1 MVEAVTSPTSMIS
14 KKRTLVGVVVSDVND
29 KTIIVSVE
37 RRAPHRLYRK
47 VITKTNRYHAH
58 DEQNQA
64 TLGDIVRI
72 IESRPMSRLK
82 RWALAEILVGRDVA
96 EVEATDLDSAFVDEV
111 QRLAAR
117 ASAES
122 QADMEDQLNDLA
134 ADQTEGKEEDLS

>member
-1 MVEAVTSPTSMIS
+1 MVEAVTSPTSKTS
-14 KKRTLVGVVVSDVND
+14 QKRTLVGVVVSDVND

-72 IESRPMSRLK
+72 TESRPMSRLK

-111 QRLAAR
+111 QRSAAR

-122 QADMEDQLNDLA
+122 QAAMEDQLSEPA
-134 ADQTEGKEEDLS
+134 EGQAEGKEEDLS

>member
-1 MVEAVTSPTSMIS
+1 MVEAVTSPTSTTS

-58 DEQNQA
+58 DEKNQA
-64 TLGDIVRI
+64 SLGDIVRI

-82 RWALAEILVGRDVA
+82 RWALAEILIGRDVA
-96 EVEATDLDSAFVDEV
+96 EVEATDLDSSFVDEV
-111 QRLAAR
+111 QRSAAR
-117 ASAES
+117 ASAEN
-122 QADMEDQLNDLA
+122 QMGTEDQPSESPE
-134 ADQTEGKEEDLS
+134 DQSDGTEEDLS

>member
-1 MVEAVTSPTSMIS
+1 MVEAVTSPTSKTS
-14 KKRTLVGVVVSDVND
+14 QKRTLVGVVVSDVND

-72 IESRPMSRLK
+72 TESRPMSRLK

-96 EVEATDLDSAFVDEV
+96 EVEATDLDSSFVDQV
-111 QRLAAR
+111 QRSAAR

-122 QADMEDQLNDLA
+122 QAAMEDQLSEPA
-134 ADQTEGKEEDLS
+134 EGQAEGKEEDLS

>member
-1 MVEAVTSPTSMIS
+1 MVEAVAGGTNTTS

-58 DEQNQA
+58 DEENQA

-72 IESRPMSRLK
+72 VESRPMSRLK
-82 RWALAEILVGRDVA
+82 RWALAEVLVGRDVA
-96 EVEATDLDSAFVDEV
+96 EVEATELDSSFVDEV
-111 QRLAAR
+111 QRSAAR
-117 ASAES
+117 ATAEG
-122 QADMEDQLNDLA
+122 QLAAEDQTSAPLE
-134 ADQTEGKEEDLS
+134 DQSDSTEEDLS

>member
-1 MVEAVTSPTSMIS
+1 MVEAGAGRTSTVS

-58 DEQNQA
+58 DEENQA

-72 IESRPMSRLK
+72 VESRPRARLK
-82 RWALAEILVGRDVA
+82 RWALAEILGGRDVA
-96 EVEATDLDSAFVDEV
+96 EVEATELDSSFVDEV
-111 QRLAAR
+111 QRSAAR

-122 QADMEDQLNDLA
+122 QLETEDQTSAPSEDRS
-134 ADQTEGKEEDLS
+134 DSTEEDLS

>member
-82 RWALAEILVGRDVA
+82 RWALVEILVGRDVA
-96 EVEATDLDSAFVDEV
+96 EVEATDLDSSFVDEV
-111 QRLAAR
+111 QRSAAR
-117 ASAES
+117 ARAES
-122 QADMEDQLNDLA
+122 QTDAEDQSSDPA
-134 ADQTEGKEEDLS
+134 EDQSEGKQEDLS

>member
-1 MVEAVTSPTSMIS
+1 
-14 KKRTLVGVVVSDVND
+14 VVSDVND

-72 IESRPMSRLK
+72 TESRPMSRLK

-96 EVEATDLDSAFVDEV
+96 EVEATDLDSSFVDQV
-111 QRLAAR
+111 QRSAAR

-122 QADMEDQLNDLA
+122 QAAMEDQLSEPA
-134 ADQTEGKEEDLS
+134 EGQAEGKEEDLS

>member
-1 MVEAVTSPTSMIS
+1 
-14 KKRTLVGVVVSDVND
+14 VVSDVND

-72 IESRPMSRLK
+72 TESRPMSRLK

-96 EVEATDLDSAFVDEV
+96 EVEATDLDSSFVDQV
-111 QRLAAR
+111 QRSAAR
-117 ASAES
+117 ASSES
-122 QADMEDQLNDLA
+122 QAAMEDQLSEPA
-134 ADQTEGKEEDLS
+134 EGQAEGKEEDLS

>member
-1 MVEAVTSPTSMIS
+1 MVEAVTSPTSTAS

-47 VITKTNRYHAH
+47 VITKTKRYHAH

-72 IESRPMSRLK
+72 IESRPMSKLK
-82 RWALAEILVGRDVA
+82 RWALTEILVGRDVA
-96 EVEATDLDSAFVDEV
+96 EVEATDLDSSFVDEV
-111 QRLAAR
+111 QRSAAR
-117 ASAES
+117 ASAET
-122 QADMEDQLNDLA
+122 QMVTEDQPSESPEDPS
-134 ADQTEGKEEDLS
+134 DGTEEDLS

>member
-1 MVEAVTSPTSMIS
+1 MVEAVTSPTSTVS

-47 VITKTNRYHAH
+47 VITKTKRYHAH

-64 TLGDIVRI
+64 SLGDIVRI

-82 RWALAEILVGRDVA
+82 RWALAEILIGRDVA
-96 EVEATDLDSAFVDEV
+96 EVEATDLDSSFVDEV
-111 QRLAAR
+111 QRSAAR
-117 ASAES
+117 ASAEN
-122 QADMEDQLNDLA
+122 QTDTEDQPSESREEQSDG
-134 ADQTEGKEEDLS
+134 TEEDLS

>member
-1 MVEAVTSPTSMIS
+1 
-14 KKRTLVGVVVSDVND
+14 LVGVVVSDVND

-72 IESRPMSRLK
+72 TESRPMSRLK

-96 EVEATDLDSAFVDEV
+96 EVEATDLDSSFVDQV
-111 QRLAAR
+111 QRSAAR

-122 QADMEDQLNDLA
+122 QAAMEDQLSEPA
-134 ADQTEGKEEDLS
+134 EGQAEGKEEDLS

>member
-1 MVEAVTSPTSMIS
+1 MVEAVTSPTSTTS
-14 KKRTLVGVVVSDVND
+14 NKRTLVGVVVSDVND

-47 VITKTNRYHAH
+47 VITKTKRYHAH

-96 EVEATDLDSAFVDEV
+96 EVEATDLDSSFVDEV
-111 QRLAAR
+111 QRSAAR

-122 QADMEDQLNDLA
+122 QTDTDDQLSHPAEDQP
-134 ADQTEGKEEDLS
+134 EGKEEDVS

>member
-1 MVEAVTSPTSMIS
+1 MVEAVTSPTSTAS

-47 VITKTNRYHAH
+47 VITKTKRYHAH

-96 EVEATDLDSAFVDEV
+96 EVEATDLDSSFVDEV
-111 QRLAAR
+111 QRSAAR

-122 QADMEDQLNDLA
+122 QAITEDPPSESPEDRS
-134 ADQTEGKEEDLS
+134 DGTEEDLS

>member
-1 MVEAVTSPTSMIS
+1 MVEAVTNPTSKTS
-14 KKRTLVGVVVSDVND
+14 RKRTLVGVVVSDVND

-72 IESRPMSRLK
+72 TESRPMSRLK

-96 EVEATDLDSAFVDEV
+96 EVEATDLDSSFVDQV
-111 QRLAAR
+111 QRSAAR

-122 QADMEDQLNDLA
+122 QAAMEDQLSEPA
-134 ADQTEGKEEDLS
+134 EGQAEGKEEDLS

>member
-1 MVEAVTSPTSMIS
+1 MVEVVTSPTSTTP

-58 DEQNQA
+58 DEENQA

-82 RWALAEILVGRDVA
+82 RWALVEILVGRDVA

-111 QRLAAR
+111 QRSAAR